1 MHFSSKQVE
10 QQAEAISDILIST
23 KNTKFIPIKK
33 TITIK
38 APDQPWVN
46 SYTNLLMKEKNR
58 NYGIFMKVNSGLLSV
73 ISNLGFSEKLVTRL
87 KEKKSRASQKARSS
101 AIA

>member
-1 MHFSSKQVE
+1 
-10 QQAEAISDILIST
+10 
-23 KNTKFIPIKK
+23 
-33 TITIK
+33 
-38 APDQPWVN
+38 
-46 SYTNLLMKEKNR
+46 MKEKNR

-101 AIA
+101 AIT